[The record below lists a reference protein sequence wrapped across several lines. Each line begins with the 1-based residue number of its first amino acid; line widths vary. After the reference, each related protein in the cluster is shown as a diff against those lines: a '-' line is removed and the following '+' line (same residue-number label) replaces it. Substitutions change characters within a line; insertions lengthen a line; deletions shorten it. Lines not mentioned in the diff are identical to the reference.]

1 MTAPAVEAPPP
12 ALDTGALS
20 ESTRGTASGASL
32 SGLPASGDVE
42 TVVEVVEDVDDVE
55 VVVVVDV
62 VEGGVLGLVV
72 VEGCTV
78 TFIVANTFRPLCL
91 APPQTYS
98 STSHLQHDTLY
109 CTVLYCTV
117 LSSTGRAEISMN
129 VLKGKCAFGSFYLG
143 FFGIFQSDDLM
154 IFQAEMFLIGHKKS
168 DSC

>member
-78 TFIVANTFRPLCL
+78 TFIVANTFLPLCL

-98 STSHLQHDTLY
+98 STSHLQHVILT
-109 CTVLYCTV
+109 TG
-117 LSSTGRAEISMN
+117 LSSTGKAEISMN

-143 FFGIFQSDDLM
+143 FFGIFSV
-154 IFQAEMFLIGHKKS
+154 
-168 DSC
+168 

>member
-32 SGLPASGDVE
+32 SGDVE
-42 TVVEVVEDVDDVE
+42 TVVEVVEDVDAVE

-78 TFIVANTFRPLCL
+78 TFIVANTFLPLCL

-117 LSSTGRAEISMN
+117 LYSL
-129 VLKGKCAFGSFYLG
+129 VLGERKY
-143 FFGIFQSDDLM
+143 Q
-154 IFQAEMFLIGHKKS
+154 
-168 DSC
+168 

>member
-98 STSHLQHDTLY
+98 STSHLQHDTLTTGLSST
-109 CTVLYCTV
+109 TVLYYWESGNINECTK
-117 LSSTGRAEISMN
+117 REMCIW
-129 VLKGKCAFGSFYLG
+129 
-143 FFGIFQSDDLM
+143 IFL
-154 IFQAEMFLIGHKKS
+154 FRFLWNFS
-168 DSC
+168 V